1 MLLPLFV
8 VSKVAFLNSCQARSS
23 VRPSAVRPT
32 TDPSARPPARFRKD
46 DIPIIIMHAVR
57 ATERPTDGPTAS
69 FLDCL
74 TLAGGGMGGQ
84 TLGRACLLLGLG
96 GGRGRCQNREVISFR
111 DLRCRCPPRSPSA

>member
-32 TDPSARPPARFRKD
+32 TDPSARPRPPARFRKD

-57 ATERPTDGPTAS
+57 ATTDG
-69 FLDCL
+69 
-74 TLAGGGMGGQ
+74 
-84 TLGRACLLLGLG
+84 
-96 GGRGRCQNREVISFR
+96 
-111 DLRCRCPPRSPSA
+111 